1 MKSIHE
7 TIADPALVESESSL
21 QDALKLIDNENY
33 GTALGILN
41 NLIKKDENAEYY
53 YNIGYIMTA
62 QGKYSEA
69 IKAFRKAA
77 MIDRL
82 FAKAYEGMGRA
93 FQKLGQPEEAE
104 KYMIRAADI
113 HMSKENID
121 EAEEVLNEIKEI
133 SPDTINVYNSLG
145 VLFRKKGEF
154 KKSLLNYK
162 KALKLHPD
170 KPGIHYNIGR
180 LYIEMKDPETAKSF
194 FVKAL
199 KLNPNFEE
207 AQEVLNAIELGTF

>member
-1 MKSIHE
+1 
-7 TIADPALVESESSL
+7 LVESENSL
-21 QDALKLIDNENY
+21 KDALKLIENENY
-33 GTALGILN
+33 GTAMGILN
-41 NLIKKDENAEYY
+41 NLLQKDENAEYY
-53 YNIGYIMTA
+53 YNIGYIKTA
-62 QGKYSEA
+62 EGKYSEA

-93 FQKLGQPEEAE
+93 YQKLGQAEEAE
-104 KYMIRAADI
+104 KYMILAADI
-113 HMSKENID
+113 HMSKENIE

-154 KKSLLNYK
+154 KKALLNYQ

-180 LYIEMKDPETAKSF
+180 VYIEMKDPETAKSF
-194 FVKAL
+194 FAKAL
-199 KLNPNFEE
+199 KLNPSFDDAREI
-207 AQEVLNAIELGTF
+207 LSAIELGTF